1 MMKFNSHIPMGDAFR
16 NLTTIHFKKN
26 FYKVVLLN
34 NICIWWDNVEFIFV
48 PLKYNFHLS
57 IPLKLGLSLKAPVT
71 NLVTSVIP
79 GCPIHHKLILTKYRE
94 QITDMCKNT
103 NNLSHQV
110 MKTWR
115 AGRVFAEKKNKNNV
129 FLEFIIF
136 SFLRSL

>member
-1 MMKFNSHIPMGDAFR
+1 MKFNSQIPMGDAFR

-34 NICIWWDNVEFIFV
+34 NICIWWANVEFIFV

-115 AGRVFAEKKNKNNV
+115 AGWVFAEMEEEQKQC
-129 FLEFIIF
+129 
-136 SFLRSL
+136 FLRIYYIFLS